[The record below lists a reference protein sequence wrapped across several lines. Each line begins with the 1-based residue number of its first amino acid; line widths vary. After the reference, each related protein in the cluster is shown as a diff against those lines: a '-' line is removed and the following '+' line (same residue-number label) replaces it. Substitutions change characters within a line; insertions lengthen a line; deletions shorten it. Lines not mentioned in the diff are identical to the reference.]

1 MKKEIDSLM
10 NENGIDALLVIGP
23 AQHNPAMYFFTG
35 GGHITHADLIKKPGQ
50 TPIIFHGSMER
61 EEAIKTG
68 IETCSYDQFPLAEY
82 LKSSN
87 NDQIE
92 AHAKRYHDMFLR
104 AGVSQGKI
112 ALYGSTEIGEKFS
125 ILQKFQQIFPQY
137 EITGLLPDTI
147 LLPAMMKKDAYE
159 IDRIKKM
166 GLITTS
172 VVQQVHD
179 FLGNQ
184 VAKNGILVLED
195 NTPVTIGLVK
205 SKINLWLAEA
215 GAENPEQTIFAIGR
229 DAGVPHSLGTDEDVI
244 ELGKTIVFDIFPCE
258 IGGGYFYDF
267 TRTWCVGYAP
277 DDAQK
282 LYDQVKQVYD
292 TIVSELDLNQPFRL
306 YQKRTCDLFEEMGHP
321 TLQTNP
327 RTVEG
332 YVHSLGHGL
341 GLHVHEMP
349 FSGSTAT
356 DQEKLVP
363 GAVFTIEPG
372 LYYPDRGMGVRL
384 EDTYY
389 VTEQGTIEKV
399 VDFPMELVIPVKS
412 R

>member
-1 MKKEIDSLM
+1 
-10 NENGIDALLVIGP
+10 
-23 AQHNPAMYFFTG
+23 
-35 GGHITHADLIKKPGQ
+35 
-50 TPIIFHGSMER
+50 
-61 EEAIKTG
+61 
-68 IETCSYDQFPLAEY
+68 
-82 LKSSN
+82 
-87 NDQIE
+87 
-92 AHAKRYHDMFLR
+92 
-104 AGVSQGKI
+104 
-112 ALYGSTEIGEKFS
+112 
-125 ILQKFQQIFPQY
+125 
-137 EITGLLPDTI
+137 
-147 LLPAMMKKDAYE
+147 
-159 IDRIKKM
+159 M

-172 VVQQVHD
+172 VVQRVYD

-184 VAKNGILVLED
+184 VAKNGTLVLED

-229 DAGVPHSLGTDEDVI
+229 DAGVPHSLGTDEDEI

-277 DDAQK
+277 DDAQN
-282 LYDQVKQVYD
+282 LYDQVKHVYD
-292 TIVSELDLNQPFRL
+292 TVVSELDLNQPFRL

-372 LYYPDRGMGVRL
+372 LYYPDKGMGVRL

-389 VTEQGTIEKV
+389 VTEQGTIEKI